1 MAVIGATNQELLP
14 IVQRRPLK
22 KVILTMIGCT
32 LIVTHFFNR
41 HHLPVWKNQFAWF

>member
-22 KVILTMIGCT
+22 KSNPYNDWLHLNCNS
-32 LIVTHFFNR
+32 FF
-41 HHLPVWKNQFAWF
+41 Q